1 MAHQFRDDHLP
12 FPMPIRK
19 HALTQS
25 WKNLSFLHWEVE
37 PEKLTQHLPDGLEL
51 DLFNGKA
58 YVGTI
63 PFEMKH
69 VRPRWF
75 FSVPGISNFPE
86 FNVRTY
92 VTKDGKPGVFFLTLD
107 AQSRITCFHAPRS
120 YGLPYRY
127 AKCKV
132 RTVSDQYTWSSKRKF
147 DGAMLKGN
155 CRAIGDAKSAKQG
168 SLEYFLFERY
178 CLYTSHREKL
188 HRAYTQHDP
197 WIYKTGEVTI
207 EENTLTESYNLGI
220 DNLKQPDHIHMSR
233 GVKVRTWSIE
243 PL

>member
-1 MAHQFRDDHLP
+1 MGRTFRVDHLP
-12 FPMPIRK
+12 FPMPNRK
-19 HALTQS
+19 HTLMQS
-25 WKNLSFLHWEVE
+25 WKHLSFLHWEVD
-37 PEKLTQHLPDGLEL
+37 PEKLSLHLPEGMEL
-51 DLFNGKA
+51 DLFDGKA

-63 PFEMKH
+63 PFEMKN

-92 VTKDGKPGVFFLTLD
+92 VTMDGKPGVFFLTLD

-127 AKCKV
+127 AKCKL
-132 RTVSDQYTWSSKRKF
+132 TANSEQYKWSSRRSS
-147 DGAMLKGN
+147 DGAELKGE
-155 CRAIGDAKSAKQG
+155 CKPTGIARSAKQG

-178 CLYTSHREKL
+178 CLYTSHKGLL

-197 WIYKTGEVTI
+197 WVYKTAEAII
-207 EENTLTESYNLGI
+207 ESNSLTESYDLGI
-220 DNLKQPDHIHMSR
+220 ENLTQPDCVHISS
-233 GVKVRTWSIE
+233 GVNVRTWSIK

>member
-1 MAHQFRDDHLP
+1 M
-12 FPMPIRK
+12 
-19 HALTQS
+19 QS
-25 WKNLSFLHWEVE
+25 WKHLSFLHWEVD
-37 PEKLTQHLPDGLEL
+37 PEKLSLHLPEGLEL
-51 DLFNGKA
+51 DLFDGKA

-63 PFEMKH
+63 PFEMKN

-92 VTKDGKPGVFFLTLD
+92 VTMDGKPGVFFLTLD

-127 AKCKV
+127 AKCKL
-132 RTVSDQYTWSSKRKF
+132 TANSEQYKWSSRRSS
-147 DGAMLKGN
+147 DGAELKGE
-155 CRAIGDAKSAKQG
+155 CKPTGIARSAKQG

-178 CLYTSHREKL
+178 CLYTFHKGLL

-197 WIYKTGEVTI
+197 WVYKTAEAII
-207 EENTLTESYNLGI
+207 ESNSLTESYDLGI
-220 DNLKQPDHIHMSR
+220 ENLTQPDCVHISS
-233 GVKVRTWSIE
+233 GVNVRTWSIK

>member
-1 MAHQFRDDHLP
+1 MGSEFRVDHLP
-12 FPMPIRK
+12 FPMPDRK
-19 HALTQS
+19 HTLMQS
-25 WKNLSFLHWEVE
+25 WKHLSFMHWEVD
-37 PEKLTQHLPDGLEL
+37 PEQLSLHLPEGLDL

-75 FSVPGISNFPE
+75 FSVPGVSNFPE

-92 VTKDGKPGVFFLTLD
+92 VTRNGKPGVFFLTLD

-127 AKCKV
+127 AKCKL
-132 RTVSDQYTWSSKRKF
+132 SASNEKYKWSSRRAS
-147 DGAMLKGN
+147 DGAVLKGE
-155 CRAIGDAKSAKQG
+155 CRPTGPATSAKQG
-168 SLEYFLFERY
+168 TLEYFLFERY
-178 CLYTSHREKL
+178 CLYTSHQSVL
-188 HRAYTQHDP
+188 HRAYTQHNP
-197 WIYKTGEVTI
+197 WIYKEAKVVI
-207 EENTLTESYNLGI
+207 EENSLTESYNLGI
-220 DNLKQPDHIHMSR
+220 ENLHQPDHVHISS
-233 GVKVRTWSIE
+233 GVKVRTWSID